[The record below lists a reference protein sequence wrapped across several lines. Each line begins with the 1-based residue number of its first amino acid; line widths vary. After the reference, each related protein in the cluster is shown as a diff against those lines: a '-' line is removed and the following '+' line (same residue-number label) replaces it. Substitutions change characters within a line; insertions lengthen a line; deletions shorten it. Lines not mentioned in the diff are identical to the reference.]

1 MRGVKGLERPE
12 WQWGLIAVCLLLML
26 SVVAAALTIR
36 RANARMADAETVYQR
51 ARTQLEQMEGD
62 LARERAARDAF
73 SREVIRLRAG
83 TPPGAPPPTLTLEP
97 SSTRASTPP
106 EETVQTVAPD
116 QVVLMRFGLP
126 PKAVQDSHAYQV
138 TARDWSSGQVRW
150 VRAGLSAE
158 KGERSSFLAVNI
170 TGDMLPPGSY
180 EFLVSLAGSEAA
192 SYELTVGPAVR

>member
-1 MRGVKGLERPE
+1 MPRPSISARGRSSNRWKGT
-12 WQWGLIAVCLLLML
+12 W
-26 SVVAAALTIR
+26 
-36 RANARMADAETVYQR
+36 RANVRPGTPSPGR
-51 ARTQLEQMEGD
+51 
-62 LARERAARDAF
+62 
-73 SREVIRLRAG
+73 SHRLRAG
-83 TPPGAPPPTLTLEP
+83 TLPGAPPPTLTLEP
-97 SSTRASTPP
+97 STTRAATPP
-106 EETVQTVAPD
+106 EETVQAVAPD

-192 SYELTVGPAVR
+192 SYELTVGPTQVARGFMRSASASLTRL